1 VALLQSEEMKLTRL
15 RITIEPWHMQDSMKE
30 LRVKAV
36 VDGISHVVSIPLVES
51 DFESRF
57 EFMMERAMQE
67 IKKLVKAQEKGQ

>member
-1 VALLQSEEMKLTRL
+1 MKLTRL

-30 LRVKAV
+30 LRVQVV
-36 VDGISHVVSIPLVES
+36 VDGISHVVAVPLSNS

-67 IKKLVKAQEKGQ
+67 IKKLVKAKEKG